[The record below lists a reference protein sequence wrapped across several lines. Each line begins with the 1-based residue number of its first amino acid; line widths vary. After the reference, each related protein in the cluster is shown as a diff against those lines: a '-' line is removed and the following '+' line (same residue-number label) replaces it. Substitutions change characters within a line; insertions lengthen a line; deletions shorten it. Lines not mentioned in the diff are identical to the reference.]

1 MLTDF
6 IHRYEGVFSKEECQE
21 VIDYIKFLE
30 NDGCMFYDRE
40 ALHLEDH
47 ITKNITNSSKYDLD
61 LDSSHRIAAAV
72 IPKFA
77 PCIDDYLKTY
87 SLLGKCQFL
96 LYDCKLKKIPPGGGF
111 HHWHY
116 ESASYTSTAV
126 SYTHLTLPTI
136 CSV

>member
-6 IHRYEGVFSKEECQE
+6 IHRYEGVFSKEDCQE

-72 IPKFA
+72 LPKFS
-77 PCIDDYLKTY
+77 PCIDDSDY
-87 SLLGKCQFL
+87 F
-96 LYDCKLKKIPPGGGF
+96 
-111 HHWHY
+111 
-116 ESASYTSTAV
+116 SAYIDD
-126 SYTHLTLPTI
+126 L
-136 CSV
+136 